1 MKRPSL
7 AIYTTTT
14 VPFGYK
20 QSLLNV
26 FGIPL
31 QKDPDVEKVVY
42 HNTPDMIDTTHSLIF
57 NFQNPDSRKEVKPI
71 KVH

>member
-14 VPFGYK
+14 VDFGYK

-26 FGIPL
+26 FGVPL
-31 QKDPDVEKVVY
+31 QKDPDIEKVVY
-42 HNTPDMIDTTHSLIF
+42 HNKNLNLILRIC
-57 NFQNPDSRKEVKPI
+57 NNKIRS
-71 KVH
+71 

>member
-14 VPFGYK
+14 VDFGYK

-26 FGIPL
+26 FGVPL
-31 QKDPDVEKVVY
+31 QKDPDIEKVVY
-42 HNTPDMIDTTHSLIF
+42 HNKPDMIDTTHSLIF
-57 NFQNPDSRKEVKPI
+57 NFQLK
-71 KVH
+71 